1 MRTTILLLM
10 FFPLGL
16 FGQAIG
22 MDVGSS
28 ISKYDYKNSQGIS
41 LDLLEQDPGISIG
54 IFKYYNS
61 NRNENY
67 SFKVGLRYQE
77 MNAKAFENTVPVT
90 YQSSYLSLS
99 GVFEYPMFTIYTD
112 NYCTKCNFISTVVYL
127 GGEAAHILEGT
138 QTLLNESYNLTK
150 ETEFN
155 GLLFGP
161 QIGIGLRFNMGAELS
176 MALDYAQTYYFN
188 SHQKPERLNFKRSL
202 LTVGLIKGL

>member
-10 FFPLGL
+10 FFPLAL

-28 ISKYDYKNSQGIS
+28 IAKYEYQNSQGTS
-41 LDLLEQDPGISIG
+41 LDILEQDPGISIG

-61 NRNENY
+61 NRNDNY

-77 MNAKAFENTVPVT
+77 MNAKAFENNVPIS

-112 NYCTKCNFISTVVYL
+112 NYCANCNFISTVVYL
-127 GGEAAHILEGT
+127 GGEAAHIIEGT
-138 QTLLNESYNLTK
+138 QTLLNNSFNLTK
-150 ETEFN
+150 EREFN
-155 GLLFGP
+155 GLLLGP
-161 QIGIGLRFNMGAELS
+161 QIGIGLRFNMGSDLS